1 MKYSHSKD
9 SVFLNPKIQFAG
21 IVLFGIFLLFAK
33 LDKGELASLDDCYYA
48 QKAKEILITGDW
60 LTMHYAGKPDFD
72 NVPLYIWLE
81 AVMFKLF
88 GVHEYTARFFSAF
101 FGLGTII
108 MTFYLGKMWFSH
120 RVGVYSAIVML
131 TTQFFLKYSRRAMF
145 DVTLTFFVTMGLFCF
160 WKSFE
165 KKYYTIF
172 YGLCV
177 SAAILTKSVL
187 GVFLILIC
195 AAYLIFSGQWKRLF
209 SVQFIGGSLIGLSI
223 ASSWFIYETHLY
235 GNAFLNQHF
244 GWLIWERAFD
254 TSPEKQHWYS
264 YLWYLWKLVEHYLPW
279 VFFAAFGIYRMAKRN
294 FKQIVKPE
302 VMILCWI
309 FVFIIIMSIAN
320 EKKVWYIMSVFPA
333 LALVSGSVLDTLL
346 KSDAWRLRF
355 LRFSTGFLLLTVFIF
370 VATPV
375 RLDTNRHPELK
386 AIAQFAKENT
396 KETNLALN
404 YKMPLWSNRPVFLF
418 YGDIDLSEPYQD
430 VQSLKKA
437 LNETEYIP
445 LLTEDQY
452 YPEITS
458 EPGLDVVLL
467 MRLGRYRYC
476 KVRLDSN

>member
-1 MKYSHSKD
+1 
-9 SVFLNPKIQFAG
+9 
-21 IVLFGIFLLFAK
+21 
-33 LDKGELASLDDCYYA
+33 
-48 QKAKEILITGDW
+48 
-60 LTMHYAGKPDFD
+60 
-72 NVPLYIWLE
+72 
-81 AVMFKLF
+81 
-88 GVHEYTARFFSAF
+88 
-101 FGLGTII
+101 
-108 MTFYLGKMWFSH
+108 
-120 RVGVYSAIVML
+120 
-131 TTQFFLKYSRRAMF
+131 
-145 DVTLTFFVTMGLFCF
+145 
-160 WKSFE
+160 
-165 KKYYTIF
+165 
-172 YGLCV
+172 
-177 SAAILTKSVL
+177 
-187 GVFLILIC
+187 
-195 AAYLIFSGQWKRLF
+195 
-209 SVQFIGGSLIGLSI
+209 
-223 ASSWFIYETHLY
+223 
-235 GNAFLNQHF
+235 
-244 GWLIWERAFD
+244 
-254 TSPEKQHWYS
+254 
-264 YLWYLWKLVEHYLPW
+264 
-279 VFFAAFGIYRMAKRN
+279 MAKRN